1 MWIILFAVIIA
12 ICLVWLFFIILKK
25 LPEVGNLD
33 VASMQADKQD
43 RARLKILEAK
53 LSRSGQK
60 IKIGLSKAVAPVF
73 GVIGGRLKKFKETV
87 TAWEE
92 KYRQKPKKERAHP
105 KTLDELFVEIDE
117 LMAQDDLAGAEKKA
131 IEVIARNKKNLR
143 AYEALGNIYFTSQ
156 SWDQAEEVYKYL
168 IKLLLLGDQK
178 KSRTAN
184 LIKSQKLEDLETSFL
199 GVIEVDPKIA
209 IYYYRLGEVFES
221 NERWDKALDS
231 FLKSSTVEPNNPK
244 YLDKIIELAIK
255 VGDSGLAKKTCRH
268 LKKINPENSKVEE
281 YREALDKL

>member
-1 MWIILFAVIIA
+1 MWIILLLVIIA
-12 ICLVWLFFIILKK
+12 ICLVWLLFIIFKK
-25 LPEVGNLD
+25 MPEVSNLD
-33 VASMQADKQD
+33 IASMQADKQG
-43 RARLKILEAK
+43 RARVKILEAK
-53 LSRSGQK
+53 LSRRGQK
-60 IKIGLSKAVAPVF
+60 INTGLGKVAAPIFGLIGS
-73 GVIGGRLKKFKETV
+73 RLKRFKATV
-87 TAWEE
+87 VVWEE
-92 KYRQKPKKERAHP
+92 KYKQKPKKERAHP

-117 LMAQDDLAGAEKKA
+117 LVAKEDLAGAEKKA
-131 IEVIARNKKNLR
+131 IEVIARNKKNVR
-143 AYEALGNIYFTSQ
+143 AYEVLGNIYFASQ
-156 SWDQAEEVYKYL
+156 SWDQAEEIYKYL
-168 IKLLLLGDQK
+168 IKLSLLGDKK
-178 KSRTAN
+178 KSRTAD

-255 VGDSGLAKKTCRH
+255 VGDSGLAKKTYRH

-281 YREALDKL
+281 YKEELDKL

>member
-1 MWIILFAVIIA
+1 MWIILLAVIIA
-12 ICLVWLFFIILKK
+12 ICLAWLFFIILKK
-25 LPEVGNLD
+25 LPEVSNLD
-33 VASMQADKQD
+33 IASMQADKQG
-43 RARLKILEAK
+43 RARMNILEAK
-53 LSRSGQK
+53 LSRSGK
-60 IKIGLSKAVAPVF
+60 KLRTELNKVAGPVF
-73 GVIGGRLKKFKETV
+73 GLIGGRLKRLRETV
-87 TAWEE
+87 AAWEE
-92 KYRQKPKKERAHP
+92 KYKQKPKKEKVQP
-105 KTLDELFVEIDE
+105 KTLDELFAEIDE
-117 LMAQDDLAGAEKKA
+117 LVAKDDLAGAEKKS
-131 IEVIARNKKNLR
+131 IEVIARNKKNAK

-156 SWDQAEEVYKYL
+156 SWDQAEEIYKYL
-168 IKLLLLGDQK
+168 IKLALLGDKK
-178 KSRTAN
+178 KSRTAD

-255 VGDSGLAKKTCRH
+255 VGDSGLAKKTYRH

-281 YREALDKL
+281 YKEELDKI